1 MIISFYLATYKKN
14 LFLDHTYPVDG
25 PRVTLLTQVVLHLSL
40 QPHAVKVL
48 PDLQEQKQQLN
59 Y

>member
-1 MIISFYLATYKKN
+1 MISFYLATYKN
-14 LFLDHTYPVDG
+14 NHDHTYPVDG

-48 PDLQEQKQQLN
+48 PDLQVGKN
-59 Y
+59 DG